1 MIDEIHEADDFQ
13 VQLKSVYDFLE
24 VKVLFSGSSA
34 IEITNP
40 DFDLSIIS
48 AMKPNVLNPWEN
60 LFELINPVW
69 D

>member
-13 VQLKSVYDFLE
+13 AQLKSVYDFLE

-34 IEITNP
+34 VEITNL

-48 AMKPNVLNPWEN
+48 AMKPNVLNP
-60 LFELINPVW
+60 
-69 D
+69 